1 MNSNEKNGL
10 KTVKELYNNLS
21 YFDQYGSSVLLLIIV
36 TIALFVLCSYCF
48 VLINIQPIK
57 DDWVNQ
63 RCKPSVIPFAG
74 IINKPENT
82 SATDFTK
89 ENFDFC
95 TQNIIKGVT
104 GNAVQ
109 PLTFITSTIAKVFD
123 AIQQALNSV
132 REMFD
137 KIRLQ
142 MRAIAEEIMGRLINS
157 MIPIQQIIIGLK
169 DILSKVQGTMTAGL
183 YTLLGSYYTL
193 SSLMGAIAQLI
204 VTILIALAVM
214 VACFWAVP
222 FTWGLAS
229 VNTAIFIA
237 ISIPMALILAFMIN
251 VMKVNTNLKIPKI
264 KCFDKNTHIEMND
277 GSIKKIHEIE
287 IGDALQD
294 KNIVTSKVKVIT
306 EGSVMYNL
314 NNVIVSDSHYVL
326 CGEKWIQVS
335 QHPEAILLDSYE
347 EPYLFCLN
355 TSSKYIQLN
364 GNIFTDWDEL
374 FDSDIQ
380 EFRNHLN
387 RKFPHKEFHTSDIH
401 KHFDG
406 GFLGST
412 EIRLMNG
419 TCKTLSTIDVGD
431 VLQGGER
438 TYGIVEI
445 SGMKCHDLGEGI
457 IGSESIVFQAN
468 RKGGK
473 KKDRKKEG
481 REKMSVPPKLYHILT
496 DKKTLTIGST
506 VFLDYNA
513 AIDCFLGK

>member
-74 IINKPENT
+74 IINKPDNT

-237 ISIPMALILAFMIN
+237 ISIP
-251 VMKVNTNLKIPKI
+251 
-264 KCFDKNTHIEMND
+264 
-277 GSIKKIHEIE
+277 
-287 IGDALQD
+287 
-294 KNIVTSKVKVIT
+294 
-306 EGSVMYNL
+306 
-314 NNVIVSDSHYVL
+314 
-326 CGEKWIQVS
+326 
-335 QHPEAILLDSYE
+335 
-347 EPYLFCLN
+347 
-355 TSSKYIQLN
+355 
-364 GNIFTDWDEL
+364 TD
-374 FDSDIQ
+374 
-380 EFRNHLN
+380 
-387 RKFPHKEFHTSDIH
+387 
-401 KHFDG
+401 
-406 GFLGST
+406 
-412 EIRLMNG
+412 
-419 TCKTLSTIDVGD
+419 V
-431 VLQGGER
+431 
-438 TYGIVEI
+438 
-445 SGMKCHDLGEGI
+445 
-457 IGSESIVFQAN
+457 
-468 RKGGK
+468 
-473 KKDRKKEG
+473 
-481 REKMSVPPKLYHILT
+481 
-496 DKKTLTIGST
+496 
-506 VFLDYNA
+506 
-513 AIDCFLGK
+513 